1 MFKRT
6 RKRGFMVRAQV
17 GPGWPYQ
24 EHALFMRRWEDY
36 LAERD
41 LFWSGAPGAAVVWSE
56 DRDVEPTDQVDLL
69 LWLLDQPMVR
79 SVSLS
84 QLDERIDDPYTLR
97 ELPVVHARFGDLAL
111 IPLQWLYRARRID
124 ARQFIEILG
133 GHTCAAQV
141 H

>member
-1 MFKRT
+1 MSKRI

-24 EHALFMRRWEDY
+24 EQALFMRRWEDY
-36 LAERD
+36 LAERE
-41 LFWSGAPGAAVVWSE
+41 LFWSGALGASVVWAE
-56 DRDVEPTDQVDLL
+56 DRDLEPADQVDLL
-69 LWLLDQPMVR
+69 LWLLDQPLVR

-84 QLDERIDDPYTLR
+84 QLDERIDEPETLR
-97 ELPVVHARFGDLAL
+97 ALPVVHARFGDLTV
-111 IPLQWLYRARRID
+111 IPLVWLYQARRID